1 MYNNHDTC
9 FIISFPFLYLC
20 CQCIYDDEYDDDEP
34 SLVNDN

>member
-9 FIISFPFLYLC
+9 FIISFPFLYFVANVK
-20 CQCIYDDEYDDDEP
+20 DDEYDDDEP